1 MTEFK
6 LSDKRKELFE
16 KLWKDSLTKY
26 EQDLLIV
33 IEESINNQDKE
44 FIRLLKEDIKNDKRL
59 IKMQIPFIWDKIDK
73 LTGDLE
79 QEKEKWGIV

>member
-73 LTGDLE
+73 LAGDLE
-79 QEKEKWGIV
+79 

>member
-59 IKMQIPFIWDKIDK
+59 IKMQIPFIWDNIDK
-73 LTGDLE
+73 RTGDLE
-79 QEKEKWGIV
+79 

>member
-59 IKMQIPFIWDKIDK
+59 IKMQIPFIFDKIDK
-73 LTGDLE
+73 RTGDLE
-79 QEKEKWGIV
+79 